1 VKELQVMANI
11 SLSTDV
17 DDVLAA
23 GAEGVGLYRTEMEML
38 AAGRPLGEDEQAA
51 RYAKVVKAMAGRS
64 VYIRLLDLHHDKDA
78 AWIGDR
84 RQAAS
89 AQGRACEHVL
99 LAQPELLRNQA
110 RAVTRASAHGPVR
123 IVYPM
128 ISTLDQFLQL
138 RKSFDQATNDLPAQ
152 EMQHGVLFEVPAACL
167 DAARIM
173 QNADFGCIGTNDL
186 IQYLFGMDRTVAD
199 VASHRA
205 LECADVLWELIS
217 ELTRTASNL
226 GKAMTVCGE
235 LAGNPKLTDR
245 LLRCGITAVS
255 ANPAN
260 VAAIRRSIADRRI

>member
-1 VKELQVMANI
+1 MANI

-38 AAGRPLGEDEQAA
+38 AAGRALGEDEQAV
-51 RYAKVVKAMAGRS
+51 RYAKVVKAMAGRP

-78 AWIGDR
+78 AWVGDR
-84 RQAAS
+84 RQSAS

-110 RAVTRASAHGPVR
+110 RAVARASPHGPVR

-128 ISTLDQFLQL
+128 ISTLEQFLQL
-138 RKSFDQATNDLPAQ
+138 RKSFDHATNDLPAQ

-167 DAARIM
+167 DVARIM

-217 ELTRTASNL
+217 ELTRTASNM
-226 GKAMTVCGE
+226 GKTMTVCGE
-235 LAGNPKLTDR
+235 LASNPKLTDR

-260 VAAIRRSIADRRI
+260 IAAIRRSIADRRI